1 MHHFFWEVPFGAK
14 GNEEES
20 PLALRE
26 KLETSLPRVDSFC
39 NSQQLP
45 GEEW

>member
-20 PLALRE
+20 PLALKE
-26 KLETSLPRVDSFC
+26 VVSVVILHE
-39 NSQQLP
+39 NY
-45 GEEW
+45 